1 MPISPGWPD
10 LGGLFNY
17 TFVARIVFVFPMQKH
32 NIWYIQTVFP
42 LQTHHIVCTIIH
54 MTTNPHPTRTRSQ
67 VEDITKILNL
77 AADSVRKTKLA
88 GFGKIILTVNI
99 RHGAIC
105 ESIIEESNTQTVKL

>member
-1 MPISPGWPD
+1 MQGINALFITYAKNNLSP
-10 LGGLFNY
+10 
-17 TFVARIVFVFPMQKH
+17 AHHQKYQNH

-88 GFGKIILTVNI
+88 GFGKIILTVTI

-105 ESIIEESNTQTVKL
+105 ESIIEESNTQTVKF